1 MATSRCL
8 KIFIQRDYNDGTAVK
23 FQSKFPP
30 ELEGKIDKSEFEKT
44 IGQLNEMY
52 AEAEA
57 LSSRTYCESCC
68 ACLTG
73 YVLYLCMETYYEKM
87 LKKIA
92 RFVHEQNE
100 NIYLNRGIQIIDPT
114 ERGLRVIEIC
124 LLNEPPAVAA
134 PL

>member
-8 KIFIQRDYNDGTAVK
+8 KVFVQRDYNDGTAVK

-30 ELEGKIDKSEFEKT
+30 ELEGKVSICCSMKKPVWFNVNYYCFLSYKKLFIVTFIQVDKSEFEKT

-73 YVLYLCMETYYEKM
+73 YLLYLCMETYYEK
-87 LKKIA
+87 
-92 RFVHEQNE
+92 V
-100 NIYLNRGIQIIDPT
+100 
-114 ERGLRVIEIC
+114 C
-124 LLNEPPAVAA
+124 
-134 PL
+134 